1 MEKETIRNFSGQI
14 IAYYEHQPNGDIVVH
29 DFYGRILGKYDK
41 QFDVTRDFYGHIV
54 AQGCVL
60 GLLIQNT

>member
-14 IAYYEHQPNGDIVVH
+14 IAYYEHQPNGDIVVR

-41 QFDVTRDFYGHIV
+41 QFDVTREFSGIII
-54 AQGCVL
+54 AKGNAI
-60 GLLIQNT
+60 GMLIR